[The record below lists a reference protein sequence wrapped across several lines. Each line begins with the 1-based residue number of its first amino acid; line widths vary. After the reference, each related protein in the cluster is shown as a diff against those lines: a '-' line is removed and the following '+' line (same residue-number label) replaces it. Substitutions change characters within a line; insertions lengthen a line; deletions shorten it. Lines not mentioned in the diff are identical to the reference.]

1 MSYLAAYRKARDSLI
16 CSKIAQMLS
25 NRAVNTPVISAWSQ
39 ARLHS
44 ALQHGQART
53 PYREESSYALIS
65 EN

>member
-1 MSYLAAYRKARDSLI
+1 MSYLAAYRKAHWLSYMF
-16 CSKIAQMLS
+16 KIAQMLS

-39 ARLHS
+39 AWLHS